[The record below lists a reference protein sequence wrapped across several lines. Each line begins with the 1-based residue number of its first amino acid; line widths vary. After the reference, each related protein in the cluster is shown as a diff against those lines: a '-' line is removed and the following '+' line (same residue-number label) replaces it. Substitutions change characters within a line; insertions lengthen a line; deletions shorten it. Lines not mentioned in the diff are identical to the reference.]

1 MHCPDF
7 MAGRCRSCGLL
18 DHSYEQSLVVKH
30 RALRELFPNVNVLPF
45 VPVTSAAGSRIRAKL
60 AVFGSLEQPQIGFL
74 DEQKQIVAVDQCP
87 LHHPLINDFTRQLP
101 DIIREARLT
110 PYDRLTDRGELK
122 VVVVTCSPTSRKLM
136 VQFVLRS
143 REAVDRIRRL
153 WRHLFSPFSPS
164 QGEPLSL
171 RRHREWPTRADRP
184 DEGVRRESTGAED
197 SIISVLSVNLQP
209 IRSPLINGPDEILI
223 SEQTSL
229 PIPFG
234 STELLFGPQS
244 FLQTNHEIAS
254 ALYAAAGQILRARS
268 SDDVLDLYC
277 GVGAFALTAAA
288 SARSVLGIEVSSN
301 AIDCA
306 TEAARR
312 NGTVQT
318 HFLCSSLDRF
328 TASELPG
335 QKFDTVICNPPRRG
349 LDDASIA
356 LIRAVRPETLVYSSC
371 NPVTLARD
379 LERLARDYRLLQLQP
394 FDMFP
399 FTSHCEVLAVLQ
411 QVS

>member
-1 MHCPDF
+1 

-18 DHSYEQSLVVKH
+18 DHSYEQSLEVKH
-30 RALRELFPNVNVLPF
+30 RALRELFRNINVLPL
-45 VPVTSAAGSRIRAKL
+45 VPVTSSAGSRIRAKL
-60 AVFGSLEQPQIGFL
+60 AVFGSLEHPQIGFL
-74 DEQKQIVAVDQCP
+74 DEQKQVVAVDQCP
-87 LHHPLINDFTRQLP
+87 LHHTLINEFTRQLP

-122 VVVVTCSPTSRKLM
+122 FVVVTCSPISRNLM

-143 REAVDRIRRL
+143 REAVDRIRSL
-153 WRHLFSPFSPS
+153 WRRFSLPFAPS
-164 QGEPLSL
+164 QGEKV
-171 RRHREWPTRADRP
+171 AVRP
-184 DEGVRRESTGAED
+184 DEGVRRASIGPED
-197 SIISVLSVNLQP
+197 TNVSVLSVNLQP
-209 IRSPLINGPDEILI
+209 VRSSLINGSDEIPI
-223 SEQTSL
+223 SVQTSL
-229 PIPFG
+229 SIQFG

-254 ALYAAAGQILRARS
+254 LLYAAAGQTLREGS
-268 SDDVLDLYC
+268 SENVLDLYC

-288 SARSVLGIEVSSN
+288 TARSVLGIDVSVN
-301 AIDCA
+301 AIECA
-306 TEAARR
+306 IEAARI
-312 NGTVQT
+312 NGAA
-318 HFLCSSLDRF
+318 HARFLCSSLDQF
-328 TASELPG
+328 SANGLNG
-335 QKFDTVICNPPRRG
+335 QQFDTVICNPPRRG

-356 LIRAVRPETLVYSSC
+356 LIRTVRPATLVYSSC

-411 QVS
+411 PVS